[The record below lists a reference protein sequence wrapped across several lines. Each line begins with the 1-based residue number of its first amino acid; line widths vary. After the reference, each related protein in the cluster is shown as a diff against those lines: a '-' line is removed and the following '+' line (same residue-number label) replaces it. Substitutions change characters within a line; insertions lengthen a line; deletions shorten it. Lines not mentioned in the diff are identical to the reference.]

1 MGKYNTWL
9 ELYSAIVSVVV
20 WEIPSDNWLSW
31 YSGTGRCALS
41 GVQMEEEC
49 MYLATYVYEYSSAVI
64 LCAIIRSVSAC
75 RDLLETISNV
85 WTSSRE
91 PF

>member
-1 MGKYNTWL
+1 MH
-9 ELYSAIVSVVV
+9 V
-20 WEIPSDNWLSW
+20 PSN
-31 YSGTGRCALS
+31 
-41 GVQMEEEC
+41 M
-49 MYLATYVYEYSSAVI
+49 YVYEYSSAVI